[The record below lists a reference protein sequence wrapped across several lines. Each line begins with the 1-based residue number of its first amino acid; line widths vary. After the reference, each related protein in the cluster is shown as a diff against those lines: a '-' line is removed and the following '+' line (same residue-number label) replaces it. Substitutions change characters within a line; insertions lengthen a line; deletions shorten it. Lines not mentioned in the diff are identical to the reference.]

1 MNGSERHVEL
11 GTSRDAP
18 PHFAGRVAE
27 LASLNR
33 RIDAVCASANPEA
46 GMSLITGVQ
55 GVGKTHLGLKFA
67 REATKREGPRRIL
80 WKSMLP
86 DTLAADDAI
95 VFMAIMRALGSESS
109 GRKVADLEA
118 RTTAVGGG
126 IGPIEGNVTVDR
138 VRKAHDLGELLSDSV
153 AAGAWEGKALV
164 ITIDELQTVAPA
176 GMKTLRVLHQGVQ
189 NCPMM
194 VLGIGL
200 QHTPEVLSNPG
211 GGAAGISR
219 VAEEFNLGPLSHSET
234 LEAIDQGMLALG
246 HDIPQPG
253 VQALAEASMGFPQH
267 IHGYLAGACEAIS
280 RHGSLMDGPPL
291 SAALAVGDKAR
302 VAYYEGRLRLMSNS
316 RAMLAV
322 IGAMN
327 QRREHFLDIDAATQA
342 LDEASFDGAAVV
354 REAIE
359 HGVLARNARSELSF
373 GIPSF
378 HNYMQDWLDGQH
390 PRIT

>member
-1 MNGSERHVEL
+1 MSGSERHVEL

-95 VFMAIMRALGSESS
+95 VFMAIMRALGSEPI

-126 IGPIEGNVTVDR
+126 IGPIKGNVAVDR
-138 VRKAHDLGELLSDSV
+138 VRKAHDLGELLNDSV
-153 AAGAWEGKALV
+153 VAGAWEGKALV
-164 ITIDELQTVAPA
+164 ITIDELQTVASA
-176 GMKTLRVLHQGVQ
+176 GMRTLRVLHQGVQ

-219 VAEEFNLGPLSHSET
+219 VAEEFNLGPLSRPET

-253 VQALAEASMGFPQH
+253 VQALAEASMGFP
-267 IHGYLAGACEAIS
+267 
-280 RHGSLMDGPPL
+280 
-291 SAALAVGDKAR
+291 AAHPWIPCR
-302 VAYYEGRLRLMSNS
+302 RLRS
-316 RAMLAV
+316 
-322 IGAMN
+322 
-327 QRREHFLDIDAATQA
+327 HF
-342 LDEASFDGAAVV
+342 ASWKPHGWSAVV
-354 REAIE
+354 GSTCRRRQSESRLLRRAPSSHVQQQSHVGCDRCHEPTPRALPGHRLRNPGIGR
-359 HGVLARNARSELSF
+359 GVVRRCRRGPRSDRARCACQKRSF
-373 GIPSF
+373 GIVLRASRRSTTTCKTGWTA
-378 HNYMQDWLDGQH
+378 NIRG
-390 PRIT
+390 